1 MRLLDKLVAV
11 FRAREAIEGLE
22 FVTVWTEPA
31 EPIPALRERV
41 KGVTR
46 FHVRP
51 TEFTRTIVPFD
62 RIECDGEIYTILNTK
77 QVSPGNR
84 QLIELEAVGHE

>member
-1 MRLLDKLVAV
+1 MRKLDKLVGV
-11 FRAREAIEGLE
+11 FRAEKLLNGLE
-22 FVTVWTEPA
+22 FVTMWA
-31 EPIPALRERV
+31 ESAEQIAALRERV

-51 TEFTRTIVPFD
+51 TEFTRKIVPFD
-62 RIECDGEIYTILNTK
+62 RIECDGEIYTILGTK

-84 QLIELEAVGHE
+84 QLIELEAVGHD

>member
-1 MRLLDKLVAV
+1 MRKLDKVVGV
-11 FRAREAIEGLE
+11 FRAEVLLDGLE
-22 FVTVWTEPA
+22 FVTMWA
-31 EPIPALRERV
+31 ESAEQIAALRERV

-84 QLIELEAVGHE
+84 QLIELEAVGHD